1 VQPFPHH
8 YDVEA
13 AATVGGDVMLAGRS
27 LPPLASAA
35 PAEFGGPGTRWS
47 PETLL
52 VAAVADCFV
61 LTFRAMAITAKLPWT
76 SLACDVV
83 GTLDRVDHEIR
94 FTDFHLRVRLQIP
107 EGTNEGQAQRLVE
120 KVERNCLVANSL
132 KARVHLERTVE
143 VARTAA

>member
-13 AATVGGDVMLAGRS
+13 AATVAGDVMIGGRS
-27 LPPLASAA
+27 LPPLASAS

-52 VAAVADCFV
+52 VAAVAACFV
-61 LTFRAMAITAKLPWT
+61 MTFRAMAMTAKLSWT
-76 SLACDVV
+76 SLDCDVV

-94 FTDFHLRVRLQIP
+94 FTEFHLRVRLQIP
-107 EGTNEGQAQRLVE
+107 EDTNEGQAQRLIE

-132 KARVHLERTVE
+132 KARVHLDRTVE
-143 VARTAA
+143 VARNAA